1 MRIGAVWLLILVC
14 LVMMAVGGGGPL
26 LLGRWWRAHR
36 RPGHGQPTV
45 TSRLAAWADA
55 GHKERLDG

>member
-26 LLGRWWRAHR
+26 LGRWQRAR
-36 RPGHGQPTV
+36 RPQHGQPTV